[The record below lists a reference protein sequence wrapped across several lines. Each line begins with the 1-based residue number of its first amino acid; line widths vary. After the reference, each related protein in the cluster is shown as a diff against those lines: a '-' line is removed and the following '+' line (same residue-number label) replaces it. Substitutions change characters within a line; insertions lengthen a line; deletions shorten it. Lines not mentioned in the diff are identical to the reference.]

1 MRSGT
6 WNLIFGLVA
15 IAFGA
20 SKYLGN
26 TTYEFTLIGTNSSGL
41 LIAAGAFVALLGVY
55 QLSRSRGR

>member
-15 IAFGA
+15 IGFGA
-20 SKYLGN
+20 SGQ
-26 TTYEFTLIGTNSSGL
+26 FALIGTHSSTA

-55 QLSRSRGR
+55 QLTRSRGK